1 MSADSNKRGWA
12 GIVLAA
18 LVVAAVGFVAGFEIG
33 RPTGGAAPITA
44 TAIFPPPPLPPGSP
58 GGGEDLPPGTS
69 KIGDCIIPPGAEE
82 LRPAA
87 AVARSQRVFDNGA
100 VRLYIREDG
109 SCVTL
114 LKGEADAP
122 DFAPDTIV
130 SSVPTDELRSEE
142 EGGEE

>member
-1 MSADSNKRGWA
+1 MSADSNKRGWT

-33 RPTGGAAPITA
+33 GRTGGAAHLTA

-69 KIGDCIIPPGAEE
+69 KIGSCIVPPGAEE
-82 LRPAA
+82 LRPVA
-87 AVARSQRVFDNGA
+87 AVARGQRVFDNGA

-114 LKGEADAP
+114 LKSEAEAP

-130 SSVPTDELRSEE
+130 SAIPVDE
-142 EGGEE
+142 EGSSE